1 MKPGKRP
8 TIRDVAATAGVS
20 KSLVSM
26 VFSSAEGVSEER
38 RQRVLDAAAQLGF
51 TPNPWARSLAA
62 GTTNFIGLIVTD
74 LYNPL
79 FIEMA
84 EVARKALLDKGL
96 QTLMTAASTKMT
108 AGERYLEKASVQS
121 LLDLR
126 PSGLILIGD
135 VTADEILKTVP
146 KSVPII
152 FTTSIPNNQGRAVVL
167 RGSEDVAMRLIIE
180 HLAELGHKSIGYL
193 GLEDGQVESKRI
205 AAFRKAIVQYKVKA
219 LYEPADRTESE
230 GFAAATKILA
240 KKNAPTALVCFN
252 DMVAIGA
259 QEVVIAHSAATG
271 SQIAV
276 VGYDNTLLSGLNRV
290 SITSIEQ
297 GKEAIAFQ
305 VAELL
310 TDAKRLEKAL
320 GKTIEVQ
327 PTLVIRAS
335 TSSVDLRK
343 SKTPSTRKK

>member
-8 TIRDVAATAGVS
+8 TIRDVAAAAGVS

-38 RQRVLDAAAQLGF
+38 RQRVLYAAAQLGF

-84 EVARKALLDKGL
+84 EVARKALFDKGL
-96 QTLMTAASTKMT
+96 QTLMTAASTKLV
-108 AGERYLEKASVQS
+108 AGQRVLEKSSVQS

-135 VTADEILKTVP
+135 VSADEILKTVP

-152 FTTSIPNNQGRAVVL
+152 FTTSIPSNQGRAIVL
-167 RGSEDVAMRLIIE
+167 RGSEDEAMSKIVE
-180 HLAELGHKSIGYL
+180 HLAELGHKTIAYL
-193 GLEDGQVESKRI
+193 GLEEGQVEEKRI
-205 AAFRKAIVQYKVKA
+205 AGFRKAVERYKVKA

-230 GFAAATKILA
+230 GFAAAAKILS

-259 QEVVIAHSAATG
+259 QEVVLAHEAATG
-271 SQIAV
+271 ERIAV

-297 GKEAIAFQ
+297 GKDAIALE

-320 GKTIEVQ
+320 GKTIEVH
-327 PTLVIRAS
+327 PTLVVRSS
-335 TSSVDLRK
+335 TTSVDLRK
-343 SKTPSTRKK
+343 SKAPETRKK